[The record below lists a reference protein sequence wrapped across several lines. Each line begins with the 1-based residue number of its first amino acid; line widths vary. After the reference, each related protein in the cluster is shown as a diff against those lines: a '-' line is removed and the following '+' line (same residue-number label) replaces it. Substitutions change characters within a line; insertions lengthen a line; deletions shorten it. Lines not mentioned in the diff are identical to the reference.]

1 MTFVIQ
7 TKRIGNHEISIEQDK
22 FNSGYAVKEIELI
35 DESRGVERNRNDY
48 ATLKQAKK
56 RFAYLERKYR
66 KEWNIIVNQ

>member
-22 FNSGYAVKEIELI
+22 FNSGYTVKEIELI

-56 RFAYLERKYR
+56 RFAYLKRKYR
-66 KEWNIIVNQ
+66 KEWNTIVNQ

>member
-35 DESRGVERNRNDY
+35 DESRSVERNRNDY
-48 ATLKQAKK
+48 ATLKQAKQ
-56 RFAYLERKYR
+56 RVVYLEGKYR
-66 KEWNIIVNQ
+66 KEWNNTVDQ

>member
-7 TKRIGNHEISIEQDK
+7 TKRIGNYEISIEQDK

-56 RFAYLERKYR
+56 RFAYLERKYK
-66 KEWNIIVNQ
+66 KE